1 VLGACGY
8 LVREKRKR
16 DDFILA
22 ASSARADLFGERTVS
37 IWITLVAWRRRT
49 MARTYQPIKTIA
61 AMTKPCHGPLP
72 TPAAPPIPMPPH
84 ACDCHA
90 HVFGPYARF
99 PLADER
105 SYTPPENPADRF
117 IAHLDGLGFERGVLV
132 TASVYG
138 TDNAS
143 LVDALQRY
151 PSRLR
156 GVAVLGADTP
166 EAELDRLTAHGVR
179 AARFN
184 LFRRDGQAVYRNGAG
199 LEALRALAPK
209 LAARGWHAQI
219 WIHAPDLPELEPL
232 LRALSIGLVIDHMG
246 RMSIANGTADT
257 GFQRL
262 IAMLADGAA
271 WTKISGADRV
281 SAQGAPYDDVAPFFD
296 AILAANPQQV
306 VWGSDWPHVNYF
318 DAAQMPDDAV
328 LLERFARAVPND
340 ALRRAILVDN
350 PARLYGFAG

>member
-1 VLGACGY
+1 M
-8 LVREKRKR
+8 
-16 DDFILA
+16 
-22 ASSARADLFGERTVS
+22 S
-37 IWITLVAWRRRT
+37 
-49 MARTYQPIKTIA
+49 
-61 AMTKPCHGPLP
+61 
-72 TPAAPPIPMPPH
+72 PH

-105 SYTPPENPADRF
+105 SYTPPVNPVDRF

-138 TDNAS
+138 MDNAS
-143 LVDALQRY
+143 LVDALQRH
-151 PSRLR
+151 PARLR
-156 GVAVLGADTP
+156 GVAVLGADTS
-166 EAELDRLTAHGVR
+166 EAELDRLTGHGVR

-184 LFRRDGQAVYRNGAG
+184 LFRRDGQPVYRNGAG
-199 LEALRALAPK
+199 LDALRALAPK

-246 RMSIANGTADT
+246 RMSVARGTADA

-262 IAMLADGAA
+262 IAMLSDGAV
-271 WTKISGADRV
+271 WTKLSGADRV
-281 SAQGAPYDDVAPFFD
+281 SVAGAPYDDVAPFFE
-296 AILAANPQQV
+296 AILAANPQQI

-318 DAAQMPDDAV
+318 DSAQMPDDAV
-328 LLERFARAVPND
+328 LLTRFAHAVQVE

-350 PARLYGFAG
+350 PARLYGFEH

>member
-1 VLGACGY
+1 
-8 LVREKRKR
+8 
-16 DDFILA
+16 
-22 ASSARADLFGERTVS
+22 
-37 IWITLVAWRRRT
+37 
-49 MARTYQPIKTIA
+49 
-61 AMTKPCHGPLP
+61 MTKPCLGPLP
-72 TPAAPPIPMPPH
+72 TPAARPITMPPH

-99 PLADER
+99 ALADER

-143 LVDALQRY
+143 LVDALQRF
-151 PSRLR
+151 PARLR

-166 EAELDRLTAHGVR
+166 EAELDALTEHGVR

-199 LEALRALAPK
+199 LDALRALAPPK

-219 WIHAPDLPELEPL
+219 WVHAPDLPELEPL

-246 RMSIANGTADT
+246 RMSVANGTADA

-318 DAAQMPDDAV
+318 DAARMPDDAV
-328 LLERFARAVPND
+328 LLERFARAVPD
-340 ALRRAILVDN
+340 ESLRRAILVDN
-350 PARLYGFAG
+350 PARLYGFAS

>member
-1 VLGACGY
+1 
-8 LVREKRKR
+8 
-16 DDFILA
+16 
-22 ASSARADLFGERTVS
+22 
-37 IWITLVAWRRRT
+37 
-49 MARTYQPIKTIA
+49 
-61 AMTKPCHGPLP
+61 MTKPCLGPLP
-72 TPAAPPIPMPPH
+72 ASAVSPIRMSPH

-105 SYTPPENPADRF
+105 SYTPPVNPVDRF

-138 TDNAS
+138 MDNAS
-143 LVDALQRY
+143 LVDALQRH
-151 PSRLR
+151 PARLR
-156 GVAVLGADTP
+156 GVAVLGADTS
-166 EAELDRLTAHGVR
+166 EAELDRLTGHGVR

-184 LFRRDGQAVYRNGAG
+184 LFRRDGQPVYRNGAG
-199 LEALRALAPK
+199 LDALRALAPK

-246 RMSIANGTADT
+246 RMSVARGTADA

-262 IAMLADGAA
+262 IAMLSDGAV
-271 WTKISGADRV
+271 WTKLSGADRV
-281 SAQGAPYDDVAPFFD
+281 SVAGAPYDDVAPFFE
-296 AILAANPQQV
+296 AILAANPQQI

-318 DAAQMPDDAV
+318 DSAQMPDDAV
-328 LLERFARAVPND
+328 LLTRFAHAVQVE

-350 PARLYGFAG
+350 PARLYGFEH